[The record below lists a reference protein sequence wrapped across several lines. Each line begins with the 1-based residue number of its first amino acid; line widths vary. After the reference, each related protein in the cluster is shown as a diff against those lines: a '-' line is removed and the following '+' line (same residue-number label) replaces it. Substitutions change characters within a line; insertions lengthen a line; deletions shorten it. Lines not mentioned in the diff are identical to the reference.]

1 MVTVPQYQRQVK
13 PETTPTQYQ
22 AADVNSDMFGGNIA
36 RAGSNMGD
44 SIAKTGDAIIEVK
57 RRVDQT
63 KILEI
68 ANESAAWEQ
77 QNLYDKDNGYYYK
90 TGKDAYGQST
100 KVLESYDKMMS
111 QKLANAGLSP
121 VALVDAESTI
131 GKFRERISQ
140 GVNAHDFK
148 EGVSWSNTEAA
159 TGLKNTVNAA
169 VNGRNNP
176 QDIQKQI
183 GSGYQILEWKAGV
196 QHKDADT
203 LKLEKQQY
211 LSSVHEAVLSSYLA
225 EGSLKAS
232 EYLQKHK
239 SEISADKL
247 PGFIESV
254 KNNELSYTARSTAQS
269 LLGLPL
275 SEAYTKI
282 NAISDPQTRGAVER
296 EFGHLKS
303 QQENVQREYDIQAS
317 GEIMQAVYN
326 MYDNGG
332 SMSDIMSKINR
343 SNLSLE
349 TKEKIYSNI
358 KEMQELEGA
367 GNNWADY
374 NILLDMASEN
384 NERFKNINPAIY
396 NLSKEQYMTITRM
409 QRESKDV
416 QFTPEAKLKAAVK
429 KFDTGFLPGGG
440 LSSGEYQEDLVRFLS
455 KVERLQGKAFDIN
468 HLDSGQFAALASA
481 FSYKDPNAKNKNI
494 DEVKELYMRAKK
506 HGDVYDRLA
515 REYQS
520 FKGENKREPN
530 PDELF
535 EMTKRSYNAIETEYR
550 QRSYGKVNNIV
561 GINNAVNAT
570 IPQKGETKVL
580 TYTANTLIPQVGREL
595 GIKYTYVD
603 GARYRAGDAGG
614 HGKGRK
620 LDVSMSE
627 HNYNDRIKSFE
638 AFAALPTVTSIGTSD
653 PIILKRFAGNP
664 KLNNLTNWDLNYKK
678 THPGSTTNH
687 TSHFDISLN
696 TSFGGDAQGNGT
708 HPAINKSA
716 YMTSKK

>member
-13 PETTPTQYQ
+13 PKTTPNEYQ
-22 AADVNSDMFGGNIA
+22 KVDINSDMFGGNIA

-121 VALVDAESTI
+121 VALIDAESSI
-131 GKFRERISQ
+131 GKFRDRISQ

-148 EGVSWSNTEAA
+148 EGVSWSNMEAA

-183 GSGYQILEWKAGV
+183 GSGYQILEWQAGV

-203 LKLEKQQY
+203 LTLEKQQY

-239 SEISADKL
+239 TEISADKL

-254 KNNELSYTARSTAQS
+254 KSNELSYTARSTAQS

-282 NAISDPQTRGAVER
+282 NAISDPQTRDAVER
-296 EFGHLKS
+296 EYGHFKS
-303 QQENVQREYDIQAS
+303 QQENVQREYDVQVS
-317 GEIMQAVYN
+317 GQIMQEVYS
-326 MYDNGG
+326 MYDKGL
-332 SMSDIMSKINR
+332 SVSDIMSRINR
-343 SNLSLE
+343 SDLSLE
-349 TKEKIYSNI
+349 TKHSLYSNI

-374 NILLDMASEN
+374 NILLDMAGEN
-384 NERFKNINPAIY
+384 NERFKNVNPAIY

-429 KFDTGFLPGGG
+429 KFDSGFLPGGG

-468 HLDSGQFAALASA
+468 HLDSGQFAALASG
-481 FSYKDPNAKNKNI
+481 FGYKDPNAKNKNI
-494 DEVKELYMRAKK
+494 DETKELYMRAKK
-506 HGDVYDRLA
+506 HGDIYDRAA
-515 REYQS
+515 RAYQS
-520 FKGENKREPN
+520 FKTEYKREPS
-530 PDELF
+530 PDEIHDII
-535 EMTKRSYNAIETEYR
+535 KRQYNDIEKEYK
-550 QRSYGKVNNIV
+550 QRSYGKVNHIV
-561 GINNAVNAT
+561 GINNAVSAT
-570 IPQKGETKVL
+570 IPRQGETKVL
-580 TYTANTLIPQVGREL
+580 TYTADTLIPQLERKL
-595 GIKYTYVD
+595 GFKLNVTS
-603 GARYRAGDAGG
+603 RYRAGDPGG
-614 HGKGRK
+614 HGKGYK
-620 LDVSMSE
+620 MDISISE
-627 HNYNDRIKSFE
+627 LNPSQRRQLYEEVAS
-638 AFAALPTVTSIGTSD
+638 LPVTTAIGCSD
-653 PIILKRFAGNP
+653 TDILKNFTGNP
-664 KLNNLTNWDLNYKK
+664 KLKDLRNYDANYKK
-678 THPGSTTNH
+678 KHPNSSMNH
-687 TSHFDISLN
+687 VNHLDIVLDSR
-696 TSFGGDAQGNGT
+696 FGGGTQGNGIY
-708 HPAINKSA
+708 PAVNKSA
-716 YMTSKK
+716 YLSAKR